1 MTVLRNTQSAGGVT
15 LRAVLLGLACTGI
28 LAAAT
33 PYTSLVMAG
42 SNLGINYLPV
52 GPVLFFLFLVAGLN
66 TLLRRLRHAWALS
79 GRELL
84 VVYVMMVVSAL
95 MPTRGFLEHILS
107 TIVGAYYLAT
117 PENKFA
123 TLIHPYLKPWLTVR
137 DPEAVKW
144 FYEGLPKGQAVPWGL
159 WLTPLFW
166 WTVLVLAFSL
176 SMISMAVLV
185 RRQWIEDE
193 RLVFPLATVPLEI
206 IGPLDEPTTAAS
218 SFFHNRWLWLGFLAT
233 LLFGIFNNLYVYLP
247 AVPHVQTRGYMLVS
261 AVGHPLMAEI
271 GNLQLYIFPSVIGL
285 GYLLS
290 REVGLSIWLFLVLN
304 RLENVGL
311 AAYGLTVPMGAS
323 GFAGWS
329 TIHFFRNQE
338 VGGWLLMGGL
348 LMWTALKR
356 ARRVLASAGADPAEA
371 RQVRWALIGLIIGTI
386 VIGAWFMAAGM
397 SLGIV
402 ILAVLLQYLSLV
414 TLTRIVASSGLFWIV
429 MSWLP
434 CDVLA
439 QNLGTAVVG
448 PANLTGVYLL
458 QGGQEAQTSQMPML
472 MDSMK
477 IGHTSRLPLGRM
489 IAAIG
494 GATVVAIIVSTLAG
508 MPMIYHKGGVSM
520 TELWSWPDWLYPRL
534 QRQLDAMDKRTNL
547 SLVFMVV
554 GAGVTMFLVQ
564 MNRSF
569 LWWRLSPIGYLLSSM
584 SASAIIAYSIFIGW
598 LISGLVLRYGG
609 LRPYRKFRPVFLG
622 MILGEFATVGFWLIV
637 DAIFGGKVGNLV
649 LAE

>member
-1 MTVLRNTQSAGGVT
+1 MAVLRNAQSAGGVT
-15 LRAVLLGLACTGI
+15 LRAVLLGLVCTGM
-28 LAAAT
+28 LSVAT
-33 PYTSLVMAG
+33 PYTNLVMAG
-42 SNLGINYLPV
+42 SNLGVNFLPV
-52 GPVLFFLFLVAGLN
+52 GAVLFFLFLVAGLN
-66 TLLRRLRHAWALS
+66 TLLRRLRQAWALS

-84 VVYVMMVVSAL
+84 VVYVMMLVSAV
-95 MPTRGFLEHILS
+95 MPTLGFLEHVLP

-137 DPEAVKW
+137 DPDAVKW

-206 IGPLDEPTTAAS
+206 IGPLDELPTAAS
-218 SFFHNRWLWLGFLAT
+218 SFFHNRWLWLGFVGT
-233 LLFGIFNNLYVYLP
+233 LLFGIFNNLCFYYP
-247 AVPHVQTRGYMLVS
+247 AVPHVQTRGYVLIS
-261 AVGHPLMAEI
+261 AVGHPLMAEM
-271 GNLQLYIFPSVIGL
+271 GDFPLYIFPSVIGL

-290 REVGLSIWLFLVLN
+290 REVGLSIWLFWVLNKLESLVL
-304 RLENVGL
+304 VV
-311 AAYGLTVPMGAS
+311 YGLNITAGGGAE
-323 GFAGWS
+323 AWS
-329 TIHFFRNQE
+329 TRHFFRNQD
-338 VGGWLLMGGL
+338 VGGWLLLGGL
-348 LMWTALKR
+348 LLWTALKR
-356 ARRVLASAGADPAEA
+356 ARRVLTSAEADPEEA

-397 SLGIV
+397 SLGIM
-402 ILAVLLQYLSLV
+402 ILALLMQYLCLV
-414 TLTRIVASSGLFWIV
+414 TLTRIVSSAGLFWFL
-429 MSWLP
+429 MSWVP
-434 CDVLA
+434 CDVLV

-448 PANLTGVYLL
+448 HSNLTGVYLL
-458 QGGQEAQTSQMPML
+458 QGGQEVQTSQMPVI
-472 MDSMK
+472 MDSMR
-477 IGHTSRLPLGRM
+477 IGHSSRLPLGRM

-494 GATVVAIIVSTLAG
+494 GATVVAIIVSTLVG

-520 TELWSWPDWLYPRL
+520 TEVSGWSGWLYPRL
-534 QRQLDAMDKRTNL
+534 QRQLDAMDKRINY
-547 SLVFMVV
+547 SLIFTIV
-554 GAGVTMFLVQ
+554 GAAVTLFLVQ

-569 LWWRLSPIGYLLSSM
+569 LWWRLSPIGYLLSSRA
-584 SASAIIAYSIFIGW
+584 ASALIAHSIFIGW

-622 MILGEFATVGFWLIV
+622 MILGEFATAGFWLIV

-649 LAE
+649 LGEW

>member
-1 MTVLRNTQSAGGVT
+1 MAVFRNAQNASGVT
-15 LRAVLLGLACTGI
+15 WRAILLGLACTGI
-28 LAAAT
+28 LAVAT
-33 PYTSLVMAG
+33 PYTNLVMAG

-84 VVYVMMVVSAL
+84 VVYIMMVVSAI
-95 MPTRGFLEHILS
+95 MPTRGFLEHIPS

-144 FYEGLPKGQAVPWGL
+144 FFEGLPKGQAVPWGL

-176 SMISMAVLV
+176 SMISMGVLV

-206 IGPLDEPTTAAS
+206 IGPLDEPATAAS
-218 SFFHNRWLWLGFLAT
+218 SFFHNRWLWLGFVAT
-233 LLFGIFNNLYVYLP
+233 LLFGIFNNLCFYYP
-247 AVPHVQTRGYMLVS
+247 AVPHVQTRGYVLIS
-261 AVGHPLMAEI
+261 AVGHPLLAEM
-271 GNLQLYIFPSVIGL
+271 GDVPLYIFPSVIGL

-290 REVGLSIWLFLVLN
+290 REVGLSIWLFWVLN
-304 RLENVGL
+304 RLENLAL
-311 AAYGLTVPMGAS
+311 AAYGLNIPS
-323 GFAGWS
+323 GPSGWG
-329 TIHFFRNQE
+329 TRHFFRNQD
-338 VGGWLLMGGL
+338 VGGWLLLGGL
-348 LMWTALKR
+348 LLWTALKR
-356 ARRVLASAGADPAEA
+356 ARRVLTSAEADPAEA

-397 SLGIV
+397 SLGIM
-402 ILAVLLQYLSLV
+402 ILVLLMQYLSLV
-414 TLTRIVASSGLFWIV
+414 TLTRIIASSGLFWIV
-429 MSWLP
+429 ISWVP
-434 CDVLA
+434 CDVLV
-439 QNLGTAVVG
+439 QNFGTAVVG
-448 PANLTGVYLL
+448 PSNLTGVYLL
-458 QGGQEAQTSQMPML
+458 QGGQETQTSQMPLL

-494 GATVVAIIVSTLAG
+494 GATVVAIIVSTLIG
-508 MPMIYHKGGVSM
+508 MPMIYHQGAVSM
-520 TELWSWPDWLYPRL
+520 THVSAWPDWLYPRL
-534 QRQLDAMDKRTNL
+534 QRQLDAMDKRINF
-547 SLVFMVV
+547 SLIFTVV
-554 GAGVTMFLVQ
+554 GAAVTMFLVQ

-569 LWWRLSPIGYLLSSM
+569 LWWRLSPIGYLLSSRA
-584 SASAIIAYSIFIGW
+584 ASALIAHSIFIGW